1 MKKKDMA
8 KYIDHTLL
16 KPEATPAEIETL
28 CAEALEYNFASVCIN
43 PGYVETASKMTRGSQ
58 VKVCT
63 VIGFPLGANTTETKG
78 FEASDAISKGAAEID
93 MVINIGRFKSKE
105 YDYVENEIKAIA
117 KAINGR
123 ALLKVIVETCL
134 LEDWEIKKACE
145 VVRDSG
151 ADFIKTSTGFSKAG
165 ATVHHIELMKSVL
178 GDSIGIKASGG
189 IRTYDA
195 ALRMI
200 RAGATRI
207 GASASVAICDAA
219 ED

>member
-63 VIGFPLGANTTETKG
+63 VIGFPLGANTTETKV

-195 ALRMI
+195 AFGLI
-200 RAGATRI
+200 QAGATRI

>member
-1 MKKKDMA
+1 MKKKEIA

-16 KPEATPAEIETL
+16 KPEAEAGDIEKL
-28 CAEALEYNFASVCIN
+28 CAEALDYNFASVCIN
-43 PGYVETASKMTRGSQ
+43 PGYIETASKIIQGSQ

-63 VIGFPLGANTTETKG
+63 VIGFPLGANTTETKV
-78 FEASDAISKGAAEID
+78 FEALDAIGRGASEID

-105 YDYVENEIKAIA
+105 YDYVENEIKAIVR
-117 KAINGR
+117 AIGGR

-134 LEDWEIKKACE
+134 LEDWEIEKVCE
-145 VVRDSG
+145 VVRASG

-165 ATVHHIELMKSVL
+165 ATLHHIELMKRVL

-189 IRTYDA
+189 IRTYDD
-195 ALRMI
+195 ALSMI
-200 RAGATRI
+200 QAGATRI

>member
-63 VIGFPLGANTTETKG
+63 VIGFPLGANTTETKV